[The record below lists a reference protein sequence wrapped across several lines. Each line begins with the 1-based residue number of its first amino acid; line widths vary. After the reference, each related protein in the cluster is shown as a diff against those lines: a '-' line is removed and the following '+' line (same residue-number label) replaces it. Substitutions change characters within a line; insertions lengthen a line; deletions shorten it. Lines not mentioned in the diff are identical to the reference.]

1 MKKLMLSLAAG
12 AAMAFGVRAGDEGAV
27 TYTWQ
32 GAEGAVWASSD
43 NWSAEPAEG
52 AFGYPDGALTT
63 MKFTGSA
70 TIDGEGGTYNVK
82 DGSFAA
88 GSTVVLS
95 NMTLIGNSAA
105 SKDFF
110 GTSDENGGSC
120 TVFDQTKVNIV
131 SGNKRLAFKPNGT
144 IEFRNGSSFSGQY
157 IDLWL
162 VPGCKL
168 IVRDNGTSLKCNM
181 RWGGS
186 QATETQPNVIQV
198 INSVFEVTTWPG
210 QNGFNRYNLISVE
223 QGGRILWDGGFLPNA
238 AFPIAIQLPA
248 EGTTAATVPF
258 YSAGNVTFAGN
269 QLRIDA
275 TACTTAGT
283 YPLVAVAA
291 NKTLTV
297 TDGMLEDA
305 EITTAEGFV
314 GKLLLS
320 EDGKTINLML
330 IDTTVVTPPVLTFDE
345 LGVFSGTF
353 VSVTYKMVSTGSFGN
368 LASVYAIVRATGSE
382 VAVTNL
388 LEEVGET
395 TSTATFDLGARDT
408 EFAVSL
414 IARNAQLTSEETPA
428 KTIILPSAT
437 KIGDCSVTSLDDG
450 DLLVSGTLSSIGI
463 GQTTVS
469 IVYYCAGSE
478 GEVTNVIRTAQEGD
492 LDRDFQAVVP
502 AGYGNVAYWQ
512 IVSVNGTG
520 DETFTDATERTR
532 TVASAA
538 ASTYTWTGSDDGT
551 TWELPQN
558 WDATVTEGANPW
570 PRGTSADVKFVDVA
584 DATVTMD
591 GTERETGAVTVE
603 GGKLTIDQ
611 QGADWRL
618 AGGTKGL
625 TVKNAD
631 LTIKGGREGCDFA
644 ASGVTLTATE
654 DGTISPV
661 SLTFDQVAI
670 STQPRPVVKTA
681 GTPVQYWL
689 KNGAK
694 VSFTDGGNQGCMPNG
709 SVFRATGAGSKIYF
723 SANAV
728 RYSSGQTSNWRWLAE
743 DGGLIQGAAFFYI
756 GSANDTRDV
765 VLTAVND
772 GKLVVGGGNN
782 RTYFCPGG
790 IVVATTNNGE
800 VAFGAANYSAASMDN
815 RTSHSQFLVKN
826 GKVTGNLNLGN
837 ENVFD
842 VTGDE
847 NGESTLG
854 TITYG
859 PSSESNRISS
869 VGGRLVVSDLLTIN
883 GTGNEVLLKDGVA
896 INSSFLNFKG
906 ADNRLI
912 LDNAILTNKA
922 NFCGFDEITNAPG
935 CAVVFCGETPLVY
948 VAHDNRGVCAE
959 LGSDT
964 EQTDPLELV
973 FEPTGSGFAKAPLDV
988 TFQDAV
994 MRPYLPLRV
1003 IKSKDYR
1010 RMSRYNMP
1018 LIAGKRWRGEKP
1030 TAEEIESHLP
1040 AGALPADAHLV
1051 WEGNTLC
1058 VNMPPAKGFILMV
1071 R

>member
-1 MKKLMLSLAAG
+1 MKKLMLSLAAC
-12 AAMAFGVRAGDEGAV
+12 AAMAFGARAGDEGAV

-32 GAEGAVWASSD
+32 GAEGGAWASSA

-52 AFGYPDGALTT
+52 AFGYPDGVNAT

-95 NMTLIGNSAA
+95 NMTLKGSPA
-105 SKDFF
+105 SGDFW
-110 GTSDENGGSC
+110 GPGDCSSL
-120 TVFDQTKVNIV
+120 VFDRTKVNIV
-131 SGNKRLAFKPNGT
+131 SGSTRLAFKSDGT
-144 IEFRNGSSFSGQY
+144 FEFRNGSSFSGQY

-162 VPGCKL
+162 YSGCKL
-168 IVRDNGTSLKCNM
+168 IVRDNGTSLKSNL
-181 RWGGS
+181 RWGAS
-186 QATETQPNVIQV
+186 RATDGHTNVIQV
-198 INSVFEVTTWPG
+198 INSVFEVTTWAG
-210 QNGFNRYNLISVE
+210 QNGFNRYNLISIE
-223 QGGRILWDGGFLPNA
+223 QGGRILWDGGFEANA

-297 TDGMLEDA
+297 TDGMLENA

-437 KIGDCSVTSLDDG
+437 KIGDCSATSLDDG
-450 DLLVSGTLSSIGI
+450 YLLVSGTLSSIGL

-478 GEVTNVIRTAQEGD
+478 GEVTNVIMTAQEGD
-492 LDRDFQAVVP
+492 LNPDFQAVVP

-551 TWELPQN
+551 TWELQQN

-584 DATVTMD
+584 DATVKMD
-591 GTERETGAVTVE
+591 GAERETGKVTVE

-611 QGADWRL
+611 NQGDWRL

-631 LTIKGGREGCDFA
+631 LTIKGGRAGCDFM

-670 STQPRPVVKTA
+670 STQPRPVVNTA

-689 KNGAK
+689 KNGATAA
-694 VSFTDGGNQGCMPNG
+694 FTGNDALGMPAG
-709 SVFRATGAGSKIYF
+709 AVFRATGAGSKIYF
-723 SANAV
+723 SANPV
-728 RYSSGQTSNWRWLAE
+728 RWARNVTSNWRWLAE

-837 ENVFD
+837 GNVFD

-912 LDNAILTNKA
+912 LDNAVLTNKA

-935 CAVVFCGETPLVY
+935 CAVVFCGETPHLY

-964 EQTDPLELV
+964 EQTDPVTLV
-973 FEPTGSGFAKAPLDV
+973 FEPKGNGFAKAPLDV
-988 TFQDAV
+988 TYKDAL

-1003 IKSKDYR
+1003 DNTKGYR

-1018 LIAGKRWRGEKP
+1018 LIAGSRWRGEKP

-1051 WEGNTLC
+1051 WVDDTLC
-1058 VNMPPAKGFILMV
+1058 VSMPPANGFILMV

>member
-1 MKKLMLSLAAG
+1 MKKLMLSLAAC
-12 AAMAFGVRAGDEGAV
+12 AAMAFGARAGDEGAV

-43 NWSAEPAEG
+43 NWLAEPAEG

-70 TIDGEGGTYNVK
+70 TIDGEGCTYNVK

-95 NMTLIGNSAA
+95 NMTLCGHASSAV
-105 SKDFF
+105 KDFF
-110 GTSDENGGSC
+110 GTSDKSGGSI
-120 TVFDQTKVNIV
+120 TVFDQTTVQAVAN
-131 SGNKRLAFKPNGT
+131 NKRLAFKSNGT

-168 IVRDNGTSLKCNM
+168 IVRDNGTSLKCNI

-186 QATETQPNVIQV
+186 QATETQTNVIQV
-198 INSVFEVTTWPG
+198 INSVFEVTGWGT
-210 QNGFNRYNLISVE
+210 QNGFNRYNLISLE
-223 QGGRILWDGGFLPNA
+223 QGGRILWDSGFEANA

-248 EGTTAATVPF
+248 GGTTAAAVPF
-258 YSAGNVTFAGN
+258 YSKGNVTFHNN
-269 QLRIDA
+269 QLQIDA

-283 YPLVAVAA
+283 YPLVAAG
-291 NKTLTV
+291 KTLTV
-297 TDGMLEDA
+297 TDGMLENA

-428 KTIILPSAT
+428 KTIMLPSAT
-437 KIGDCSVTSLDDG
+437 KIGDCSATSLDDG
-450 DLLVSGTLSSIGI
+450 YLLVSGTLSSIGL

-478 GEVTNVIRTAQEGD
+478 GEVTNVIMTAREGD
-492 LDRDFQAVVP
+492 LNRDFQATIP

-512 IVSVNGTG
+512 IVASNGTG

-538 ASTYTWTGSDDGT
+538 ASTYTWTGSGDET
-551 TWELPQN
+551 TWELQQN
-558 WDATVTEGANPW
+558 WDATVTEGANRW

-584 DATVTMD
+584 DATVKMD
-591 GTERETGAVTVE
+591 GAERETGKVTVE

-611 QGADWRL
+611 NQGDWRL

-631 LTIKGGREGCDFA
+631 LTIKGGRAGCDFM

-689 KNGAK
+689 KNGAT

-743 DGGLIQGAAFFYI
+743 DGGLIQGAGFFYI

-772 GKLVVGGGNN
+772 GRLLIGAGLN
-782 RTYFCPGG
+782 RTVFGSGG
-790 IVVATTNNGE
+790 IVVAATNNGE
-800 VAFGAANYSAASMDN
+800 VAFGAVNYSATSMSD
-815 RTSHSQFLVKN
+815 RTSHSQFLVRN

-935 CAVVFCGETPLVY
+935 CAVVFCGETPHLY

-964 EQTDPLELV
+964 EQTDPVELV

-988 TFQDAV
+988 TFKDAM

-1018 LIAGKRWRGEKP
+1018 LIAGSRWRGEKP

-1051 WEGNTLC
+1051 WVEDTLC
-1058 VNMPPAKGFILMV
+1058 VDMPPANGFILMV